1 MGAVHFRQEKKP
13 MKISEHIRQIS
24 PSMTL
29 AVTAKA
35 KALKAQGVDIVGFGA
50 GEPDFDTPDEIKA
63 AAKRA
68 IDEGF
73 TKYTP
78 SAGTPEL
85 RKAVC
90 EKFKRDNGLDYV
102 PEQILVSCGAKHSIY
117 NAVQTLVDPGDEV
130 IIQTPYWVSYPE
142 FVKAAGGKCVF
153 VKTGVKQEFKMT
165 ADQVH
170 DAITERTVLCILNS
184 PSNPTGAVYTADEI
198 TGIMDVLMDHGVA
211 VISDEIY
218 EKIIYDGLKHVCI
231 PALQPEYKDSTILV
245 NGVSKTYSMTGW
257 RIGYLAA
264 PKEHVSAM
272 TRLQDHSTSNPT
284 SISQKAALAALTGD
298 QSAAAKMVKA
308 FDERRRYIVD
318 ALNRIPGVVC
328 PMPKGA
334 FYVFPDV
341 SGVYGKPLKG
351 GKTAKN
357 SMELTDFLLDGARV
371 AVVPGIAFGDDNC
384 LRLSYA
390 TSLEAIKKG
399 IERIGEALSG

>member
-1 MGAVHFRQEKKP
+1 
-13 MKISEHIRQIS
+13 MKISERVKVIS

-35 KALKAQGVDIVGFGA
+35 KALKAQGVDVVGFGA
-50 GEPDFDTPDEIKA
+50 GEPDFDTPENIKE

-78 SAGTPEL
+78 SAGIPEL

-90 EKFKRDNGLDYV
+90 DKFKSDNGLDYA
-102 PEQILVSCGAKHSIY
+102 PEQVLVSCGAKHSIY
-117 NAVQTLVDPGDEV
+117 NAVQTLVDPGGEV
-130 IIQTPYWVSYPE
+130 IFQAPYWVSYPE
-142 FVKAAGGKCVF
+142 FVKAAGGKPVI
-153 VKTGVKQEFKMT
+153 VNAGVEQNFKMT

-170 DAITERTVLCILNS
+170 DAITDKTTLCILNS
-184 PSNPTGAVYTADEI
+184 PSNPTGAVYGRDELWK
-198 TGIMDVLMDHGVA
+198 IMDVLTDHGVT

-218 EKIIYDGLKHVCI
+218 EKILYDGLQHVCV
-231 PALQPEYKDSTILV
+231 PALAPEYKDCTILV

-257 RIGYLAA
+257 RIGYLAG
-264 PKEHVSAM
+264 PKEVIAAM

-284 SISQKAALAALTGD
+284 SISQKAALAALKGD
-298 QSAAAKMVKA
+298 QSAVAKMVKA
-308 FDERRRYIVD
+308 FDERRKWIVS
-318 ALNRIPGVVC
+318 ALNAIPGIRC

-341 SGVYGKPLKG
+341 SGVYGKTLPG
-351 GKTAKN
+351 GKVVKG
-357 SMELTDFLLDGARV
+357 SLELTDHLLDKARV
-371 AVVPGIAFGDDNC
+371 AVVPGVAFGDDRC

-399 IERIGEALSG
+399 IQRIGEALGA